1 MKNAVPQAA
10 SLLLEKLLLLVHV
23 RALPAGAEGGE
34 PPPAASGYYDTSCF
48 RRGDLLEVPRTLFV
62 HFGIYLGENRV
73 AHLMPDIL
81 PAFTDDRRQIQR
93 VVTNKR
99 LILGVITKTASI
111 RVDTVEDFAYG
122 GSILVNHMDRLF
134 KDQVLGSEEAAR
146 RAEKLVGATA
156 YSLLWNNC
164 EHFVT
169 YCRYGAAVSFQTDK
183 VRPRGGA
190 AGRPQRESP
199 APEGRSAAESRRAAA
214 VLPHVA
220 PAPGCGTGGWLG
232 AQLPLAAL
240 AKAPAVTE
248 RQAAFSHA
256 AHERCGTGSPSV
268 PEKAAIPAVISTLS
282 SLTLTFFLCFPFFS
296 FLAVL

>member
-1 MKNAVPQAA
+1 MKNPVPQAA

-23 RALPAGAEGGE
+23 RPLPADSGGD
-34 PPPAASGYYDTSCF
+34 PPAAAAPGYYDTSCF
-48 RRGDLLEVPRTLFV
+48 KRGDVLEVPRTLFI

-81 PAFTDDRRQIQR
+81 PAFTGDRRQIEQ

-134 KDQVLGSEEAAR
+134 EDQVLGSEEAAR

-169 YCRYGAAVSFQTDK
+169 YCRYGAPVSFQTDK
-183 VRPRGGA
+183 FCETVKMIIRD
-190 AGRPQRESP
+190 QRSVLASVLVGLASIVCLGL
-199 APEGRSAAESRRAAA
+199 APSTT
-214 VLPHVA
+214 LP
-220 PAPGCGTGGWLG
+220 TI
-232 AQLPLAAL
+232 
-240 AKAPAVTE
+240 
-248 RQAAFSHA
+248 F
-256 AHERCGTGSPSV
+256 
-268 PEKAAIPAVISTLS
+268 IP
-282 SLTLTFFLCFPFFS
+282 FFLWM
-296 FLAVL
+296 AG

>member
-1 MKNAVPQAA
+1 MKNAVPQVA

-23 RALPAGAEGGE
+23 RALPAGTEGGE
-34 PPPAASGYYDTSCF
+34 SPPAASGYYDTSCF

-81 PAFTDDRRQIQR
+81 PAFTDDHRQIQR

-134 KDQVLGSEEAAR
+134 KDQVLGSEEAAC
-146 RAEKLVGATA
+146 RAEMLVGATA

-169 YCRYGAAVSFQTDK
+169 YCRYGAPVSFQTDK
-183 VRPRGGA
+183 FCETVKMIIRDQRSVLASVLVGLASIICLGLAPSTA
-190 AGRPQRESP
+190 LPTIFITFVLWMAG
-199 APEGRSAAESRRAAA
+199 
-214 VLPHVA
+214 
-220 PAPGCGTGGWLG
+220 
-232 AQLPLAAL
+232 
-240 AKAPAVTE
+240 
-248 RQAAFSHA
+248 
-256 AHERCGTGSPSV
+256 
-268 PEKAAIPAVISTLS
+268 
-282 SLTLTFFLCFPFFS
+282 
-296 FLAVL
+296 

>member
-1 MKNAVPQAA
+1 MKSLVPQAA
-10 SLLLEKLLLLVHV
+10 SLLEKLLFLVHV
-23 RALPAGAEGGE
+23 RPLPAGSDEE
-34 PPPAASGYYDTSCF
+34 PPPAPGYYDTSCF
-48 RRGDLLEVPRTLFV
+48 KRGDLLEVPRTLFI

-81 PAFTDDRRQIQR
+81 PALTGDRRQIQQ

-134 KDQVLGSEEAAR
+134 EDQVLGSEEAAR

-169 YCRYGAAVSFQTDK
+169 YCRYGAPVSFQTDK
-183 VRPRGGA
+183 FCETVKMIIRD
-190 AGRPQRESP
+190 QRSVLASMLVGLASIVCLGL
-199 APEGRSAAESRRAAA
+199 APSTT
-214 VLPHVA
+214 LP
-220 PAPGCGTGGWLG
+220 TI
-232 AQLPLAAL
+232 
-240 AKAPAVTE
+240 
-248 RQAAFSHA
+248 F
-256 AHERCGTGSPSV
+256 
-268 PEKAAIPAVISTLS
+268 IP
-282 SLTLTFFLCFPFFS
+282 FFLWM
-296 FLAVL
+296 AG

>member
-1 MKNAVPQAA
+1 MKNPVPQAA

-23 RALPAGAEGGE
+23 RPLPAGSGGE
-34 PPPAASGYYDTSCF
+34 TPPPAAPGYYDTSCF
-48 RRGDLLEVPRTLFV
+48 KRGDLLEVPRTLFI

-81 PAFTDDRRQIQR
+81 PAFTGDRRQIQQ

-134 KDQVLGSEEAAR
+134 EDQVLGSEEAAR

-169 YCRYGAAVSFQTDK
+169 YCRYGAPVSFQTDK
-183 VRPRGGA
+183 FCETVKMIIRD
-190 AGRPQRESP
+190 QRSVLASVLVGLASIVCLGL
-199 APEGRSAAESRRAAA
+199 APCTT
-214 VLPHVA
+214 LP
-220 PAPGCGTGGWLG
+220 TI
-232 AQLPLAAL
+232 
-240 AKAPAVTE
+240 
-248 RQAAFSHA
+248 F
-256 AHERCGTGSPSV
+256 
-268 PEKAAIPAVISTLS
+268 IP
-282 SLTLTFFLCFPFFS
+282 FFLWM
-296 FLAVL
+296 AG

>member
-1 MKNAVPQAA
+1 MKNPVPQAA

-23 RALPAGAEGGE
+23 RPLPAGSGGE
-34 PPPAASGYYDTSCF
+34 PPPPPPPPPPAAAPGYYDTSRF
-48 RRGDLLEVPRTLFV
+48 KRGDLLEVPRTLFI

-81 PAFTDDRRQIQR
+81 PAFTGDRRQIQQ

-134 KDQVLGSEEAAR
+134 EDQVLGSEEAAR

-169 YCRYGAAVSFQTDK
+169 YCRYGAPVSFQTDK
-183 VRPRGGA
+183 FCETVKMIIRD
-190 AGRPQRESP
+190 QRSVLASVLVGLASIVCLGL
-199 APEGRSAAESRRAAA
+199 APSTT
-214 VLPHVA
+214 LP
-220 PAPGCGTGGWLG
+220 TI
-232 AQLPLAAL
+232 
-240 AKAPAVTE
+240 
-248 RQAAFSHA
+248 F
-256 AHERCGTGSPSV
+256 
-268 PEKAAIPAVISTLS
+268 IP
-282 SLTLTFFLCFPFFS
+282 FFLWM
-296 FLAVL
+296 AG

>member
-1 MKNAVPQAA
+1 TMKNAVPQAA

-23 RALPAGAEGGE
+23 RALPAASGGE
-34 PPPAASGYYDTSCF
+34 PPPPSTAAPGYYDTSCF
-48 RRGDLLEVPRTLFV
+48 KRGDLLEVPRTLFI

-81 PAFTDDRRQIQR
+81 PAITDDRRQIEQ

-134 KDQVLGSEEAAR
+134 EDQVLSSEEAAR

-169 YCRYGAAVSFQTDK
+169 YCRYGAPVSFQTDK
-183 VRPRGGA
+183 FCETVKMIIRD
-190 AGRPQRESP
+190 QRSVLASVLVGLASIVCLGL
-199 APEGRSAAESRRAAA
+199 APSTT
-214 VLPHVA
+214 LP
-220 PAPGCGTGGWLG
+220 TI
-232 AQLPLAAL
+232 
-240 AKAPAVTE
+240 
-248 RQAAFSHA
+248 F
-256 AHERCGTGSPSV
+256 
-268 PEKAAIPAVISTLS
+268 IP
-282 SLTLTFFLCFPFFS
+282 FFLWM
-296 FLAVL
+296 AG

>member
-1 MKNAVPQAA
+1 MKNSVPQAA

-23 RALPAGAEGGE
+23 RPLPAGSGGE
-34 PPPAASGYYDTSCF
+34 TPPPAAPGYYDTSCF
-48 RRGDLLEVPRTLFV
+48 KRGDLLEVPRTLFI

-81 PAFTDDRRQIQR
+81 PAFTGDRRQIQQ

-134 KDQVLGSEEAAR
+134 EDQVLGSEEAAR

-169 YCRYGAAVSFQTDK
+169 YCRYGAPVSFQTDK
-183 VRPRGGA
+183 FCETVKMIIRD
-190 AGRPQRESP
+190 QRSVLASVLVGLASIVCLGL
-199 APEGRSAAESRRAAA
+199 APSTT
-214 VLPHVA
+214 LP
-220 PAPGCGTGGWLG
+220 TI
-232 AQLPLAAL
+232 
-240 AKAPAVTE
+240 
-248 RQAAFSHA
+248 F
-256 AHERCGTGSPSV
+256 
-268 PEKAAIPAVISTLS
+268 IP
-282 SLTLTFFLCFPFFS
+282 FFLWM
-296 FLAVL
+296 AG

>member
-1 MKNAVPQAA
+1 TMKNPVPQAA

-23 RALPAGAEGGE
+23 RPLPAGSGGE
-34 PPPAASGYYDTSCF
+34 TPPPAAPGYYDTSCF
-48 RRGDLLEVPRTLFV
+48 KRGDLLEVPRTLFI

-81 PAFTDDRRQIQR
+81 PAFTGDRRQIQQ

-134 KDQVLGSEEAAR
+134 EDQVLGSEEAAR

-169 YCRYGAAVSFQTDK
+169 YCRYGAPVSFQTDK
-183 VRPRGGA
+183 FCETVKMIIRD
-190 AGRPQRESP
+190 QRSVLASVLVGLASIVCLGL
-199 APEGRSAAESRRAAA
+199 APSTT
-214 VLPHVA
+214 LP
-220 PAPGCGTGGWLG
+220 TI
-232 AQLPLAAL
+232 
-240 AKAPAVTE
+240 
-248 RQAAFSHA
+248 F
-256 AHERCGTGSPSV
+256 
-268 PEKAAIPAVISTLS
+268 IP
-282 SLTLTFFLCFPFFS
+282 FFLWM
-296 FLAVL
+296 AG